1 MTTDNSPDVADIAP
15 ISLDEANSMVL
26 RLDGHG
32 RILFPNSHNGK
43 TVQKALRT
51 CSGFIQKPYRLV
63 SLSKEI
69 RQTLEAAQDENS

>member
-1 MTTDNSPDVADIAP
+1 
-15 ISLDEANSMVL
+15 MVM
-26 RLDGHG
+26 GG
-32 RILFPNSHNGK
+32 YSHNGK
-43 TVQKALRT
+43 TVLRALRT